1 MHKNLAISVL
11 AISVGFVLVFDG
23 SRTVSAKQDP
33 AAQESKPQTKKQ
45 TKSTKAGSAK
55 KSTAASAESTG
66 DQSTVTTDQTASTPT
81 TPTQVAAPS
90 TQTDLSGT
98 YTGVFKCDDIGLTG
112 DTTLTINGNQFTT
125 ADGKT
130 GDIVASTTHG
140 YTAVALQMGDATTAT
155 PTVVSLR
162 GRKSGD
168 RLTLSPAYFAH
179 PRSFTPGRA
188 TSSKRTPK
196 SELAAPAAVGAEVSS
211 PAEAAPS
218 PADVIAPATP
228 KGRKTRKGTSKS
240 TPSASTAI
248 VPSPSIC
255 TTNRPLNPVPTK
267 AQCRFPAQV
276 RAAHLPLLRRR
287 KLRQVHLQ
295 VHRPVLLP
303 IRQSVRR
310 NARSKRLIAGN
321 VMKVRCPYLHVQQK
335 TD

>member
-130 GDIVASTTHG
+130 GRIVASTTHG
-140 YTAVALQMGDATTAT
+140 YTAVALQMGEATTAT

-168 RLTLSPAYFAH
+168 RLTLSPADPAH
-179 PRSFTPGRA
+179 PCSFTPGRA

-196 SELAAPAAVGAEVSS
+196 SEPAAPAAVGAEVSS
-211 PAEAAPS
+211 PAEAGPS

-240 TPSASTAI
+240 TPSASTTT
-248 VPSPSIC
+248 VPSPS
-255 TTNRPLNPVPTK
+255 TSPAPTNN
-267 AQCRFPAQV
+267 
-276 RAAHLPLLRRR
+276 
-287 KLRQVHLQ
+287 
-295 VHRPVLLP
+295 
-303 IRQSVRR
+303 
-310 NARSKRLIAGN
+310 
-321 VMKVRCPYLHVQQK
+321 